1 MNFLNK
7 VGDFVG
13 KGIDT
18 IKNQI
23 NKVQENASQQ
33 NTNKL
38 PKGIH
43 ILGVIEND
51 NEKSQNINTDD
62 NNNNNFNNKFT
73 NFFGVEPKVNI
84 NNNNIII
91 NNDTQN
97 IQNNNQLNQNKSNEK
112 QKSSSS
118 MLDYF
123 QKKSNMQ
130 NLNNNNLNQNNL
142 AFPPMNQNKS
152 KSLEP
157 DKDFLKGFELI
168 NGEKTINWSRC
179 MIKLEK
185 GPYPCKVLLTEYRL
199 YIIPELDKSYSNYFP
214 KNYFSLLIHKIK
226 KINRIQKPQTFESI
240 LEITMNDERNILLI
254 FKEEINY
261 TEDLP
266 QNLSRLLSNLETPL
280 FSQLAFQYHKNN
292 PIYKKPNFEDGWNL
306 YNAEKEYQRMGL
318 TEINYEQDQNKLFR
332 KTALNENYLL
342 CSTYPT
348 FLITV
353 AAINDN
359 DLRESAQ
366 FRTKQRLPVLSYYYY
381 NSRGTIWRSSQ
392 PKTGISGNKNVFDE
406 ELLNK
411 IIEIGNSK
419 KLYIYDC
426 RPYLAA
432 MANKLKGAGYENVET
447 YKNAELFFCEIDNI
461 HSARNSLN
469 KIYNMLKNNNFYMN
483 KKFLSNFEATGWPNF
498 IYGIINVSVNVAN
511 AVKNGYSVLIHC
523 SDGWDRASQVTA
535 FSQLLIDPFYRTIK
549 GYMILIEKDFLSYG
563 HQFRYRN
570 GYCSKEEV
578 HENQE
583 SPILLQYLDATQQLL
598 VQYPMY
604 FEFNMKFLVFIANN
618 IRSGLFGTFLYNNE
632 NEREKE
638 QAKKNTMSIWSVIL
652 NNIDEYKNI
661 FYEKKTIE
669 EYFFTPMFPFSRVR
683 LWEEYFLGNLQ
694 IDLNISYE
702 EYISKYSGNYFNIF
716 GQVKKN
722 FGEKKVVTNYLF
734 CEKEKE
740 EYIKNNNKQE
750 KEIENLKKIIKC
762 LCIDN
767 NVDKNVFETIPKE
780 CDNIL
785 KNIAKENGGKITL
798 NEEENK
804 YIFRKTKNMFE
815 GIVKN
820 KIKKEEIKEESDKK
834 DEEKNNNNIINNEV
848 LKNEEKKEEPNNEPV
863 KNEEKNEGK
872 GEGKGEEKEDIEEE
886 ILDN

>member
-1 MNFLNK
+1 MDFLNK
-7 VGDFVG
+7 VTNMVG
-13 KGIDT
+13 KGIDS
-18 IKNQI
+18 IKTQI
-23 NKVQENASQQ
+23 NKAQENAFSAQPQ
-33 NTNKL
+33 NTNNL
-38 PKGIH
+38 PKGVH
-43 ILGVIEND
+43 ILGVLE
-51 NEKSQNINTDD
+51 NEKENEQEKDQTQNTYSNKYTNFFGIDPNANINSNNT
-62 NNNNNFNNKFT
+62 NNNNFNNNQFNINNMNQANQMKL
-73 NFFGVEPKVNI
+73 NDKPKNSSSMFDYFQKNANNQNNI
-84 NNNNIII
+84 NNNKY
-91 NNDTQN
+91 QSFPP
-97 IQNNNQLNQNKSNEK
+97 IQNNVKNS
-112 QKSSSS
+112 
-118 MLDYF
+118 
-123 QKKSNMQ
+123 
-130 NLNNNNLNQNNL
+130 
-142 AFPPMNQNKS
+142 
-152 KSLEP
+152 EP
-157 DKDFLKGFELI
+157 DKEFLSGFDLI
-168 NGEKTINWSRC
+168 HGEKTINWSRC

-226 KINRIQKPQTFESI
+226 KINRIQKPQTFEFI
-240 LEITMNDERNILLI
+240 LEITMYDERNILLV
-254 FKEEINY
+254 FKDGINFI
-261 TEDLP
+261 EDLP

-280 FSQLAFQYHKNN
+280 FSQLAFQYNKNN
-292 PIYKKPNFEDGWNL
+292 PLYKKPNFEDGWNL

-318 TEINYEQDQNKLFR
+318 TEITYAQDQNKLFR
-332 KTALNENYLL
+332 KTSLNENYLL

-359 DLRESAQ
+359 DLREAAQ

-392 PKTGISGNKNVFDE
+392 PKTGISGNRSVFDE

-461 HSARNSLN
+461 HTARNSLT

-498 IYGIINVSVNVAN
+498 IYGIINASMNVAT

-618 IRSGLFGTFLYNNE
+618 IRSGLFGTFLFNNE

-669 EYFFTPMFPFSRVR
+669 EYFFTPIFPFSRLR
-683 LWEEYFLGNLQ
+683 LWEEFFLNNLQ

-702 EYISKYSGNYFNIF
+702 DYISKYSGNYFNIF

-722 FGEKKVVTNYLF
+722 FGEKKIVTNYLF
-734 CEKEKE
+734 NEKEKE

-785 KNIAKENGGKITL
+785 KNIAKENGGKISL

-820 KIKKEEIKEESDKK
+820 KIKKEEIKEEPDKK

-848 LKNEEKKEEPNNEPV
+848 LKNEEKKEEQSNEPI
-863 KNEEKNEGK
+863 KKEEKDEGK
-872 GEGKGEEKEDIEEE
+872 GERKEDIEEE

>member
-1 MNFLNK
+1 M
-7 VGDFVG
+7 
-13 KGIDT
+13 
-18 IKNQI
+18 
-23 NKVQENASQQ
+23 
-33 NTNKL
+33 
-38 PKGIH
+38 
-43 ILGVIEND
+43 
-51 NEKSQNINTDD
+51 
-62 NNNNNFNNKFT
+62 
-73 NFFGVEPKVNI
+73 I
-84 NNNNIII
+84 NNN
-91 NNDTQN
+91 TLN
-97 IQNNNQLNQNKSNEK
+97 IQNNNQLNQNNSNEK
-112 QKSSSS
+112 PKSSSS

-130 NLNNNNLNQNNL
+130 NLTNNNLNQNNL
-142 AFPPMNQNKS
+142 AFPPMNQNNAKP
-152 KSLEP
+152 LEP

-226 KINRIQKPQTFESI
+226 KINRIQKPQTFEFI
-240 LEITMNDERNILLI
+240 LEITMNDERNILLV
-254 FKEEINY
+254 FKDGINFI
-261 TEDLP
+261 EDLP

-280 FSQLAFQYHKNN
+280 FSQLAFQYNKNN
-292 PIYKKPNFEDGWNL
+292 PLYKKPNFEDGWNL

-318 TEINYEQDQNKLFR
+318 TEITYAQDQNKLFR
-332 KTALNENYLL
+332 KTSLNENYLL

-359 DLRESAQ
+359 DLREAAQ

-392 PKTGISGNKNVFDE
+392 PKTGISGNRSVFDE

-461 HSARNSLN
+461 HTARNSLT

-498 IYGIINVSVNVAN
+498 IYGIINASMNVAT

-618 IRSGLFGTFLYNNE
+618 IRSGLFGTFLFNNE

-669 EYFFTPMFPFSRVR
+669 EYFFTPIFPFSRLR
-683 LWEEYFLGNLQ
+683 LWEEFFLNNLQ

-702 EYISKYSGNYFNIF
+702 DYISKYSGNYFNIF

-722 FGEKKVVTNYLF
+722 FGEKKIVTNYLF

-740 EYIKNNNKQE
+740 EYIKNINKQE

-785 KNIAKENGGKITL
+785 KNIAKENGGKISL

-820 KIKKEEIKEESDKK
+820 KIKKEEIKEEPDKK

-848 LKNEEKKEEPNNEPV
+848 LKNEEKKEEQSNEPI
-863 KNEEKNEGK
+863 KKEEKDEGK
-872 GEGKGEEKEDIEEE
+872 GERKEDIEEE

>member
-18 IKNQI
+18 LKNQI
-23 NKVQENASQQ
+23 NKVQENTSQQ
-33 NTNKL
+33 NTNNL

-43 ILGVIEND
+43 ILGVID
-51 NEKSQNINTDD
+51 NENEKYQNLNTD
-62 NNNNNFNNKFT
+62 NNTNFNNKFT
-73 NFFGVEPKVNI
+73 NFFGVDPNANI
-84 NNNNIII
+84 NNNNIMI
-91 NNDTQN
+91 NNNTQN
-97 IQNNNQLNQNKSNEK
+97 IQNNNNQLNQNNSNEK
-112 QKSSSS
+112 PKSSSS

-130 NLNNNNLNQNNL
+130 NLTNNNLNQNNL
-142 AFPPMNQNKS
+142 AFPPMNQNNAKP
-152 KSLEP
+152 LEP

-226 KINRIQKPQTFESI
+226 KINRIQKPQTFEFI

-254 FKEEINY
+254 FKDGINFI
-261 TEDLP
+261 EDLP

-280 FSQLAFQYHKNN
+280 FSQLAFQYNKNN
-292 PIYKKPNFEDGWNL
+292 PLYKKPNFEEGWNL

-318 TEINYEQDQNKLFR
+318 TEITYAQDQNKLFR
-332 KTALNENYLL
+332 KTSLNENYLL

-359 DLRESAQ
+359 DLREAAQ

-392 PKTGISGNKNVFDE
+392 PKTGISGNRSVFDE

-461 HSARNSLN
+461 HTARNSLT

-498 IYGIINVSVNVAN
+498 IYGIINASMNVAT

-618 IRSGLFGTFLYNNE
+618 IRSGLFGTFLFNNE

-669 EYFFTPMFPFSRVR
+669 EYFFTPIFPFSRLR
-683 LWEEYFLGNLQ
+683 LWEEFFLNNLQ

-702 EYISKYSGNYFNIF
+702 DYISKYSGNYFNIF

-722 FGEKKVVTNYLF
+722 FGEKKIVTNYLF

-740 EYIKNNNKQE
+740 EYIKNINKQE

-785 KNIAKENGGKITL
+785 KNIAKENGGKISL

-820 KIKKEEIKEESDKK
+820 KIKKEEIKEEPDKK

-848 LKNEEKKEEPNNEPV
+848 LKNEEKKEEQSNEPI
-863 KNEEKNEGK
+863 KKEEKDEGK
-872 GEGKGEEKEDIEEE
+872 GERKEDIEEE

>member
-23 NKVQENASQQ
+23 NKVQENTSQQ
-33 NTNKL
+33 NTNNL

-43 ILGVIEND
+43 ILGVID
-51 NEKSQNINTDD
+51 NENEKYQNLNTD
-62 NNNNNFNNKFT
+62 NNTNFNNKFT
-73 NFFGVEPKVNI
+73 NFFGVDPNANI
-84 NNNNIII
+84 NNNNIMI
-91 NNDTQN
+91 NNNTQN
-97 IQNNNQLNQNKSNEK
+97 IQNNNNQLNQNNSNEK
-112 QKSSSS
+112 PKSSSS

-142 AFPPMNQNKS
+142 AFPPMNQNNAKP
-152 KSLEP
+152 LEP

-226 KINRIQKPQTFESI
+226 KINRIQKPQTFEFI
-240 LEITMNDERNILLI
+240 LEITMYDERNILLV
-254 FKEEINY
+254 FKDGINFI
-261 TEDLP
+261 EDLP

-280 FSQLAFQYHKNN
+280 FSQLAFQYNKNN
-292 PIYKKPNFEDGWNL
+292 PLYKKPNFEDGWNL

-318 TEINYEQDQNKLFR
+318 TEITYAQDQNKLFR
-332 KTALNENYLL
+332 KTSLNENYLL

-359 DLRESAQ
+359 DLREAAQ

-392 PKTGISGNKNVFDE
+392 PKTGISGNRSVFDE

-461 HSARNSLN
+461 HTARNSLT
-469 KIYNMLKNNNFYMN
+469 KIYNMLKNNNFYVN

-498 IYGIINVSVNVAN
+498 IYGIINASMNVAT

-618 IRSGLFGTFLYNNE
+618 IRSGLFGTFLFNNE

-669 EYFFTPMFPFSRVR
+669 EYFFTPIFPFSRLR
-683 LWEEYFLGNLQ
+683 LWEEFFLNNLQ

-702 EYISKYSGNYFNIF
+702 DYISKYSGNYFNIF

-722 FGEKKVVTNYLF
+722 FGEKKIVTNYLF

-740 EYIKNNNKQE
+740 EYIKNINKQE

-785 KNIAKENGGKITL
+785 KNIAKENGGKISL

-820 KIKKEEIKEESDKK
+820 KIKKEPDKK
-834 DEEKNNNNIINNEV
+834 DEEKNN
-848 LKNEEKKEEPNNEPV
+848 KRRK
-863 KNEEKNEGK
+863 
-872 GEGKGEEKEDIEEE
+872 
-886 ILDN
+886 IL

>member
-18 IKNQI
+18 LKNQI
-23 NKVQENASQQ
+23 NKVQENTSQQ
-33 NTNKL
+33 NTNNL

-43 ILGVIEND
+43 ILGVIDNE
-51 NEKSQNINTDD
+51 NEKSQNLNTD
-62 NNNNNFNNKFT
+62 NNTNFNNKFT
-73 NFFGVEPKVNI
+73 NFFGVDPNSNI
-84 NNNNIII
+84 NNNNIMI
-91 NNDTQN
+91 NNNTQN
-97 IQNNNQLNQNKSNEK
+97 IQNNNNQLNQNNSNEK
-112 QKSSSS
+112 PKSSSS

-130 NLNNNNLNQNNL
+130 NLTNNNLNQNNL
-142 AFPPMNQNKS
+142 AFPPMNQNNAKP
-152 KSLEP
+152 LEP

-168 NGEKTINWSRC
+168 NGEKSINWSRC

-226 KINRIQKPQTFESI
+226 KINRIQKPQTFEFI
-240 LEITMNDERNILLI
+240 LEITMYDERNILLV
-254 FKEEINY
+254 FKDGINFI
-261 TEDLP
+261 EDLP

-280 FSQLAFQYHKNN
+280 FSQLAFQYNKNN
-292 PIYKKPNFEDGWNL
+292 PLYKKPNFEDGWNL

-318 TEINYEQDQNKLFR
+318 TEITYAQGQNKLFR
-332 KTALNENYLL
+332 KTSLNENYLL

-359 DLRESAQ
+359 DLREAAQ

-392 PKTGISGNKNVFDE
+392 PKTGISGNRSVFDE

-461 HSARNSLN
+461 HTARNSLT

-498 IYGIINVSVNVAN
+498 IYWIINASMNVAT

-618 IRSGLFGTFLYNNE
+618 IRSGLFGTFLFNNQ

-669 EYFFTPMFPFSRVR
+669 EYFFTPIFPFSRLR
-683 LWEEYFLGNLQ
+683 LWEEFFLNNLQ

-702 EYISKYSGNYFNIF
+702 DYISKYSGNYFNIF

-722 FGEKKVVTNYLF
+722 FGEKKIVTNYLF

-740 EYIKNNNKQE
+740 EYIKNINKQE

-785 KNIAKENGGKITL
+785 KNIAKENGGKISL

-820 KIKKEEIKEESDKK
+820 KIKKEEIKEEPDKK

-848 LKNEEKKEEPNNEPV
+848 LKNEEKKEEQSNEPI
-863 KNEEKNEGK
+863 KKEEKDEGK
-872 GEGKGEEKEDIEEE
+872 GERKEDIEEE

>member
-18 IKNQI
+18 LKNQI
-23 NKVQENASQQ
+23 NKVQENTSQQ
-33 NTNKL
+33 NTNNL

-43 ILGVIEND
+43 ILGIIDNE
-51 NEKSQNINTDD
+51 NEKSQNLNTD
-62 NNNNNFNNKFT
+62 NNTNFNNKFT
-73 NFFGVEPKVNI
+73 NFFGVDPNANI
-84 NNNNIII
+84 NNNNIMI
-91 NNDTQN
+91 NNNTQN
-97 IQNNNQLNQNKSNEK
+97 IQNNNNKLNQNNSNEK
-112 QKSSSS
+112 PKSSSS

-130 NLNNNNLNQNNL
+130 NLNNNNNLNQNNL
-142 AFPPMNQNKS
+142 AFPPMNQNNAKP
-152 KSLEP
+152 LEP

-226 KINRIQKPQTFESI
+226 KINRIQKPQTFEFI

-254 FKEEINY
+254 FKDGINFI
-261 TEDLP
+261 EDLP

-280 FSQLAFQYHKNN
+280 FSQLAFQYNKNN
-292 PIYKKPNFEDGWNL
+292 PLYKKPNFEDGWNL

-318 TEINYEQDQNKLFR
+318 TEITYAQDQNKLFR
-332 KTALNENYLL
+332 KTSLNENYLL

-359 DLRESAQ
+359 DLREAAQ

-392 PKTGISGNKNVFDE
+392 PKTGISGNRSVFDE

-461 HSARNSLN
+461 HTARNSLT

-498 IYGIINVSVNVAN
+498 IYGIINASMNVAT

-618 IRSGLFGTFLYNNE
+618 IRSGLFGTFLFNNE

-669 EYFFTPMFPFSRVR
+669 EYFFTPIFPFSRLR
-683 LWEEYFLGNLQ
+683 LWEEFFLNNLQ

-702 EYISKYSGNYFNIF
+702 DYISKYSGNYFNIF

-722 FGEKKVVTNYLF
+722 FGEKKIVTNYLF

-740 EYIKNNNKQE
+740 EYIKNINKQE

-785 KNIAKENGGKITL
+785 KNIAKENGGKISL

-820 KIKKEEIKEESDKK
+820 KIKKEEIKKEPDKK
-834 DEEKNNNNIINNEV
+834 DEEKNNNNIINNEI
-848 LKNEEKKEEPNNEPV
+848 LKNEEKKEEQSNEPI
-863 KNEEKNEGK
+863 KKEEKDEGK
-872 GEGKGEEKEDIEEE
+872 GERKEDIEEE

>member
-18 IKNQI
+18 LKNQI
-23 NKVQENASQQ
+23 NKVQENTSQQ
-33 NTNKL
+33 NTNNL

-43 ILGVIEND
+43 ILGVIDNE
-51 NEKSQNINTDD
+51 NEKSQNLNTD
-62 NNNNNFNNKFT
+62 NNTNFNNKFT
-73 NFFGVEPKVNI
+73 NFFGVDPNANI
-84 NNNNIII
+84 NNNNIMI
-91 NNDTQN
+91 NNNTLN
-97 IQNNNQLNQNKSNEK
+97 IQNNNQLNQNNSNEK
-112 QKSSSS
+112 PKSSSS

-130 NLNNNNLNQNNL
+130 NLTNNNLNQNNL
-142 AFPPMNQNKS
+142 AFPPMNQNNAKP
-152 KSLEP
+152 LEP

-226 KINRIQKPQTFESI
+226 KINRIQKPQTFEFI
-240 LEITMNDERNILLI
+240 LEITMYDERNILLV
-254 FKEEINY
+254 FKDGINFI
-261 TEDLP
+261 EDLP

-280 FSQLAFQYHKNN
+280 FSQLAFQYNKNN
-292 PIYKKPNFEDGWNL
+292 PLYKKPNFEDGWNL

-318 TEINYEQDQNKLFR
+318 TEITYAQDQNKLFR
-332 KTALNENYLL
+332 KTSLNENYLL

-359 DLRESAQ
+359 DLREAAQ

-392 PKTGISGNKNVFDE
+392 PKTGISGNRSVFDE

-461 HSARNSLN
+461 HTARNSLT

-498 IYGIINVSVNVAN
+498 IYGIINASMNVAT

-618 IRSGLFGTFLYNNE
+618 IRSGLFGTFLFNNE

-669 EYFFTPMFPFSRVR
+669 EYFFTPIFPFSRLR
-683 LWEEYFLGNLQ
+683 LWEEFFLNNLQ

-702 EYISKYSGNYFNIF
+702 DYISKYSGNYFNIF

-722 FGEKKVVTNYLF
+722 FGEKKIVTNYLF

-740 EYIKNNNKQE
+740 EYIKNINKQE

-785 KNIAKENGGKITL
+785 KNIAKENGGKISL

-820 KIKKEEIKEESDKK
+820 KIKKEEIKEEPDKK

-848 LKNEEKKEEPNNEPV
+848 LKNEEKKEEQSNEPI
-863 KNEEKNEGK
+863 KKEEKDEGK
-872 GEGKGEEKEDIEEE
+872 GERKEDIEEE

>member
-23 NKVQENASQQ
+23 NKVQENTSQQ
-33 NTNKL
+33 NTNNL

-43 ILGVIEND
+43 ILGVIDNE
-51 NEKSQNINTDD
+51 NEKSQNLNTD
-62 NNNNNFNNKFT
+62 NNTNFNNKFT
-73 NFFGVEPKVNI
+73 NFFGVEPNANI
-84 NNNNIII
+84 NNNNIMI
-91 NNDTQN
+91 NNNTQN
-97 IQNNNQLNQNKSNEK
+97 IQNNNNQLNQNNSNEK
-112 QKSSSS
+112 PKSSSS

-130 NLNNNNLNQNNL
+130 NLTNNNLNQNNL
-142 AFPPMNQNKS
+142 AFPPMNQNNAKP
-152 KSLEP
+152 LEP

-226 KINRIQKPQTFESI
+226 KINRIQKPQTFEFI
-240 LEITMNDERNILLI
+240 LEITMYDERNILLV
-254 FKEEINY
+254 FKDGINFI
-261 TEDLP
+261 EDLP

-280 FSQLAFQYHKNN
+280 FSQLAFQYNKNN
-292 PIYKKPNFEDGWNL
+292 PLYKKPNFEDGWNL

-318 TEINYEQDQNKLFR
+318 TEITYAQDQNKLFR
-332 KTALNENYLL
+332 KTSLNENYLL

-359 DLRESAQ
+359 DLREAAQ

-392 PKTGISGNKNVFDE
+392 PKTGISGNRSVFDE

-461 HSARNSLN
+461 HTARNSLT

-498 IYGIINVSVNVAN
+498 IYGIINASMNVAT

-604 FEFNMKFLVFIANN
+604 FEFNMKFLLFIANN
-618 IRSGLFGTFLYNNE
+618 IRSGLFGTFLFNNE

-669 EYFFTPMFPFSRVR
+669 EYFFTPIFPFSRLR
-683 LWEEYFLGNLQ
+683 LWEEFFLNNLQ

-702 EYISKYSGNYFNIF
+702 DYISKYSGNYFNIF

-722 FGEKKVVTNYLF
+722 FGEKKIVTNYLF

-740 EYIKNNNKQE
+740 EYIKNINKQE

-785 KNIAKENGGKITL
+785 KNIAKENGGKISL
-798 NEEENK
+798 NVEENK

-820 KIKKEEIKEESDKK
+820 KIKKEEIKEEPDKK
-834 DEEKNNNNIINNEV
+834 DEEKNNNDIINNEV
-848 LKNEEKKEEPNNEPV
+848 LKNEEKKEEQSNEPI
-863 KNEEKNEGK
+863 KKEEKDEGK
-872 GEGKGEEKEDIEEE
+872 GERKEDIEEE

>member
-18 IKNQI
+18 LKNQI
-23 NKVQENASQQ
+23 NKVQENTSQQ
-33 NTNKL
+33 NTNNL

-43 ILGVIEND
+43 ILGVID
-51 NEKSQNINTDD
+51 NENEKYQNLNTD
-62 NNNNNFNNKFT
+62 NNTNFNNKFT
-73 NFFGVEPKVNI
+73 NFFGVDPNSNI
-84 NNNNIII
+84 NNNNIMI
-91 NNDTQN
+91 NNNTQN
-97 IQNNNQLNQNKSNEK
+97 IQNNNNQLNQNNSNEK
-112 QKSSSS
+112 PKSSSS

-130 NLNNNNLNQNNL
+130 NLTNNNLNQNNL
-142 AFPPMNQNKS
+142 AFPPMNQNNAKP
-152 KSLEP
+152 LEP

-226 KINRIQKPQTFESI
+226 KINRIQKPQTFEFI
-240 LEITMNDERNILLI
+240 LEITMYDERNILLV
-254 FKEEINY
+254 FKDGINFI
-261 TEDLP
+261 EDLP

-280 FSQLAFQYHKNN
+280 FSQLAFQYNKNN
-292 PIYKKPNFEDGWNL
+292 PLYKKPNFEDGWNL

-318 TEINYEQDQNKLFR
+318 TEITYAQDQNKLFR
-332 KTALNENYLL
+332 KTSLNENYLL

-359 DLRESAQ
+359 DLREAAQ

-392 PKTGISGNKNVFDE
+392 PKTGISGNRSVFDE

-411 IIEIGNSK
+411 IIELGNSK

-461 HSARNSLN
+461 HTARNSLT

-498 IYGIINVSVNVAN
+498 IYGIINASMNVAT

-618 IRSGLFGTFLYNNE
+618 IRSGLFGTFLFNNE

-669 EYFFTPMFPFSRVR
+669 EYFFTPIFPFSRLR
-683 LWEEYFLGNLQ
+683 LWEEFFLNNLQ

-702 EYISKYSGNYFNIF
+702 DYISKYSGNYFNIF

-722 FGEKKVVTNYLF
+722 FGEKKIVTNYLF

-740 EYIKNNNKQE
+740 EYIKNINKQE

-785 KNIAKENGGKITL
+785 KNIAKENGGKISL

-820 KIKKEEIKEESDKK
+820 KIKKEEIKEEPDKK

-848 LKNEEKKEEPNNEPV
+848 LKNEEKKEEQSNEPI
-863 KNEEKNEGK
+863 KKEEKDEGK
-872 GEGKGEEKEDIEEE
+872 GERKEDIEEE

>member
-23 NKVQENASQQ
+23 NKVQENTSQQ
-33 NTNKL
+33 NTNNL

-43 ILGVIEND
+43 ILGVIDNE
-51 NEKSQNINTDD
+51 NEKSQNVNTD
-62 NNNNNFNNKFT
+62 NNTNFNNKFT
-73 NFFGVEPKVNI
+73 NFFGVDPNSNI
-84 NNNNIII
+84 NNNNIMI
-91 NNDTQN
+91 NNNIQN
-97 IQNNNQLNQNKSNEK
+97 IQNNNQLNQNNSNEK
-112 QKSSSS
+112 PKSSSS

-130 NLNNNNLNQNNL
+130 NLTNNNLNQNNL
-142 AFPPMNQNKS
+142 AFPPMNQNNAKP
-152 KSLEP
+152 LEP

-226 KINRIQKPQTFESI
+226 KINRIQKPQTFEFI
-240 LEITMNDERNILLI
+240 LEITMNDERNILLV
-254 FKEEINY
+254 FKEGINFI
-261 TEDLP
+261 EDLP

-280 FSQLAFQYHKNN
+280 FSQLAFQYNKNN
-292 PIYKKPNFEDGWNL
+292 PLYKKPNFEDGWNL

-318 TEINYEQDQNKLFR
+318 TEITYAQDQNKLFR
-332 KTALNENYLL
+332 KTSLNENYLL

-359 DLRESAQ
+359 DLREAAQ

-392 PKTGISGNKNVFDE
+392 PKTGISGNRSVFDE

-461 HSARNSLN
+461 HTARNSLT

-498 IYGIINVSVNVAN
+498 IYGIINASMNVAT

-618 IRSGLFGTFLYNNE
+618 IRSGLFGTFLFNNE

-638 QAKKNTMSIWSVIL
+638 QAKKNTISIWSVIL

-669 EYFFTPMFPFSRVR
+669 EYFFTPIFPFSRLR
-683 LWEEYFLGNLQ
+683 LWEEFFLNNLQ

-702 EYISKYSGNYFNIF
+702 DYISKYSGNYFNIF

-722 FGEKKVVTNYLF
+722 FGEKKIVTNYLF

-740 EYIKNNNKQE
+740 EYIKNINKQE

-785 KNIAKENGGKITL
+785 KNIAKENGGKISL

-804 YIFRKTKNMFE
+804 YFFRKTKNMFE

-820 KIKKEEIKEESDKK
+820 KIKKEEIKEEPDKK

-848 LKNEEKKEEPNNEPV
+848 LKNEEKKEEQSNEPI
-863 KNEEKNEGK
+863 KKEEKDEGK
-872 GEGKGEEKEDIEEE
+872 GEKKEDIEEE

>member
-23 NKVQENASQQ
+23 NKVQENTSQQ
-33 NTNKL
+33 NTNNL

-43 ILGVIEND
+43 ILGVIDNE
-51 NEKSQNINTDD
+51 NEKSQNLNTD
-62 NNNNNFNNKFT
+62 NNTNFNNKFT
-73 NFFGVEPKVNI
+73 NFFGVDPNSNI
-84 NNNNIII
+84 NNNNIMI
-91 NNDTQN
+91 NNNTQN
-97 IQNNNQLNQNKSNEK
+97 IQNFNQLNQNNSSEK
-112 QKSSSS
+112 PKSSSS
-118 MLDYF
+118 ILDYF

-130 NLNNNNLNQNNL
+130 NLTNNNLNQNNL
-142 AFPPMNQNKS
+142 AFPPMNQNNAKP
-152 KSLEP
+152 LEP

-226 KINRIQKPQTFESI
+226 KINRIQKPQTFEFI
-240 LEITMNDERNILLI
+240 LEITMYDERNILLV
-254 FKEEINY
+254 FKDGINFI
-261 TEDLP
+261 EDLP

-280 FSQLAFQYHKNN
+280 FSQLAFQYNKNN
-292 PIYKKPNFEDGWNL
+292 PLYKKPNFEDGWNL

-318 TEINYEQDQNKLFR
+318 TEITYAQGQNKLFR
-332 KTALNENYLL
+332 KTSLNENYLL

-359 DLRESAQ
+359 DLREAAQ

-392 PKTGISGNKNVFDE
+392 PKTGISGNRSVFDE

-461 HSARNSLN
+461 HTARNSLT

-498 IYGIINVSVNVAN
+498 IYGIINASMNVAT

-618 IRSGLFGTFLYNNE
+618 IRSGLFGTFLFNNE

-669 EYFFTPMFPFSRVR
+669 EYFFTPIFPFSRLR
-683 LWEEYFLGNLQ
+683 LWEEFFLNNLQ

-702 EYISKYSGNYFNIF
+702 DYISKYSGNYFNIF

-722 FGEKKVVTNYLF
+722 FGEKKIVTNYLF

-740 EYIKNNNKQE
+740 EYIKNINKQE

-785 KNIAKENGGKITL
+785 KNIAKENGGKISL

-820 KIKKEEIKEESDKK
+820 KIKKEEIKEEPDKK

-848 LKNEEKKEEPNNEPV
+848 LKNEVKKEEQNNEPI
-863 KNEEKNEGK
+863 KKEEKDEGK
-872 GEGKGEEKEDIEEE
+872 GERKEDIEEE

>member
-18 IKNQI
+18 LKNQI
-23 NKVQENASQQ
+23 NKVQENTSQQ
-33 NTNKL
+33 NTNNL

-43 ILGVIEND
+43 ILGVID
-51 NEKSQNINTDD
+51 NENEKYQNLNTD
-62 NNNNNFNNKFT
+62 NNTNFNNKFT
-73 NFFGVEPKVNI
+73 NFFGVDPNANI
-84 NNNNIII
+84 NNNNIMI
-91 NNDTQN
+91 NNNTQN
-97 IQNNNQLNQNKSNEK
+97 IQNNNQLNQNNSNEK
-112 QKSSSS
+112 PKSSSS

-130 NLNNNNLNQNNL
+130 NLTNNNLNQNNL
-142 AFPPMNQNKS
+142 AFPPMNQNNAKP
-152 KSLEP
+152 LEP

-226 KINRIQKPQTFESI
+226 KINRIQKPQTFEFI

-254 FKEEINY
+254 FKDGINFI
-261 TEDLP
+261 EDLP

-280 FSQLAFQYHKNN
+280 FSQLAFQYNKNN
-292 PIYKKPNFEDGWNL
+292 PLSKKPNFEDGWNL

-318 TEINYEQDQNKLFR
+318 TEITYAQDQNKLFR
-332 KTALNENYLL
+332 KTSLNENYLL

-359 DLRESAQ
+359 DLREAAQ

-392 PKTGISGNKNVFDE
+392 PKTGISGNRSVFDE

-461 HSARNSLN
+461 HTARNSLT

-498 IYGIINVSVNVAN
+498 IYGIINASMNVAT

-618 IRSGLFGTFLYNNE
+618 IRSGLFGTFLFNNE

-669 EYFFTPMFPFSRVR
+669 EYFFTPIFPFSRLR
-683 LWEEYFLGNLQ
+683 LWEEFFLNNLQ

-702 EYISKYSGNYFNIF
+702 DYISKYSGNYFNIF

-722 FGEKKVVTNYLF
+722 FGEKKIVTNYLF

-740 EYIKNNNKQE
+740 EYIKNINKQE

-785 KNIAKENGGKITL
+785 KNIAKENGGKISL

-820 KIKKEEIKEESDKK
+820 KIKKEEIKEEQDKK

-848 LKNEEKKEEPNNEPV
+848 LKNEVKKEEQNNEPI
-863 KNEEKNEGK
+863 KKEEKDEGK
-872 GEGKGEEKEDIEEE
+872 GERKEDIEEE

>member
-23 NKVQENASQQ
+23 NKVQENTSQQ
-33 NTNKL
+33 NTNNL

-43 ILGVIEND
+43 ILGVIDNE
-51 NEKSQNINTDD
+51 NEKSQNLNTD
-62 NNNNNFNNKFT
+62 NNTNFNNKFT
-73 NFFGVEPKVNI
+73 NFFGADPNANI
-84 NNNNIII
+84 NNNNIMI
-91 NNDTQN
+91 NNNTQN
-97 IQNNNQLNQNKSNEK
+97 IQNNNQLNQNNSNEK
-112 QKSSSS
+112 PKNSSS

-130 NLNNNNLNQNNL
+130 NLTNNNNLNQNNL
-142 AFPPMNQNKS
+142 AFPPMNQNNAKP
-152 KSLEP
+152 LEP

-226 KINRIQKPQTFESI
+226 KINRIQKPQTFEFI
-240 LEITMNDERNILLI
+240 LEITMYDERNILLV
-254 FKEEINY
+254 FKDGINFI
-261 TEDLP
+261 EDLP

-280 FSQLAFQYHKNN
+280 FSQLAFQYNKNN
-292 PIYKKPNFEDGWNL
+292 PLYKKPNFEDGWNL

-318 TEINYEQDQNKLFR
+318 TEITYAQDQNKLFR
-332 KTALNENYLL
+332 KTSLNENYLL

-359 DLRESAQ
+359 DLREAAQ

-392 PKTGISGNKNVFDE
+392 PKTGISGNRSVFDE

-461 HSARNSLN
+461 HTARNSLT

-498 IYGIINVSVNVAN
+498 IYGIINASMNVAT

-618 IRSGLFGTFLYNNE
+618 IRSGLFGTFLFNNE

-669 EYFFTPMFPFSRVR
+669 EYFFTPIFPFSRLR
-683 LWEEYFLGNLQ
+683 LWEEFFLNNLQ

-702 EYISKYSGNYFNIF
+702 DYISKYSGNYFNIF

-722 FGEKKVVTNYLF
+722 FGEKKIVTNYLF

-740 EYIKNNNKQE
+740 EYIKNINKQE

-785 KNIAKENGGKITL
+785 KNIAKENGGKISL

-820 KIKKEEIKEESDKK
+820 KIKKEEIKEEPDKK

-848 LKNEEKKEEPNNEPV
+848 LKNEEKKEEQSNEPI
-863 KNEEKNEGK
+863 KKEEKDEGK
-872 GEGKGEEKEDIEEE
+872 GEKKEDIEEE

>member
-18 IKNQI
+18 LKNQI
-23 NKVQENASQQ
+23 NKVQENTSQQ
-33 NTNKL
+33 NTNNL

-43 ILGVIEND
+43 ILGIIDNE
-51 NEKSQNINTDD
+51 NEKSQNLNTD
-62 NNNNNFNNKFT
+62 NNTNFNNKFT
-73 NFFGVEPKVNI
+73 NFFGVDPNANI
-84 NNNNIII
+84 NNNNIMI
-91 NNDTQN
+91 NNNTQN
-97 IQNNNQLNQNKSNEK
+97 IQNNNNQLNQNNSNEK
-112 QKSSSS
+112 PKSSSS

-130 NLNNNNLNQNNL
+130 NLNNNNNLNQNNL
-142 AFPPMNQNKS
+142 AFPPMNQNNAKP
-152 KSLEP
+152 LEP

-226 KINRIQKPQTFESI
+226 KINRIQKPQTFEFI

-254 FKEEINY
+254 FKDGINFI
-261 TEDLP
+261 EDLP

-280 FSQLAFQYHKNN
+280 FSQLAFQYNKNN
-292 PIYKKPNFEDGWNL
+292 PLYKKPNFEDGWNL

-318 TEINYEQDQNKLFR
+318 TEITYAQDQNKLFR
-332 KTALNENYLL
+332 KTSLNENYLL

-359 DLRESAQ
+359 DLREAAQ

-392 PKTGISGNKNVFDE
+392 PKTGISGNRSVFDE

-461 HSARNSLN
+461 HTARNSLT

-498 IYGIINVSVNVAN
+498 IYGIINASMNVAT

-618 IRSGLFGTFLYNNE
+618 IRSGLFGTFLFNNE

-669 EYFFTPMFPFSRVR
+669 EYFFTPIFPFSRLR
-683 LWEEYFLGNLQ
+683 LWEEFFLNNLQ

-702 EYISKYSGNYFNIF
+702 DYISKYSGNYFNIF

-722 FGEKKVVTNYLF
+722 FGEKKIVTNYLF

-740 EYIKNNNKQE
+740 EYIKNINKQE

-785 KNIAKENGGKITL
+785 KNIAKENGGKISL

-820 KIKKEEIKEESDKK
+820 KIKKEEIKKEPDKK
-834 DEEKNNNNIINNEV
+834 DEEKNNNNIINNEI
-848 LKNEEKKEEPNNEPV
+848 LKNEEKKEEQSNEPI
-863 KNEEKNEGK
+863 KKEEKDEGK
-872 GEGKGEEKEDIEEE
+872 GERKEDIEEE

>member
-1 MNFLNK
+1 M
-7 VGDFVG
+7 
-13 KGIDT
+13 
-18 IKNQI
+18 
-23 NKVQENASQQ
+23 
-33 NTNKL
+33 
-38 PKGIH
+38 
-43 ILGVIEND
+43 
-51 NEKSQNINTDD
+51 
-62 NNNNNFNNKFT
+62 
-73 NFFGVEPKVNI
+73 I
-84 NNNNIII
+84 NNN
-91 NNDTQN
+91 TQN
-97 IQNNNQLNQNKSNEK
+97 IQNNNQLNQNNSNEK
-112 QKSSSS
+112 PKSSSS

-130 NLNNNNLNQNNL
+130 NLTNNNLNQNNL
-142 AFPPMNQNKS
+142 AFPPMNQNNAKP
-152 KSLEP
+152 LEP

-226 KINRIQKPQTFESI
+226 KINRIQKPQTFEFI
-240 LEITMNDERNILLI
+240 LEITMNDERNILLV
-254 FKEEINY
+254 FKDGINFI
-261 TEDLP
+261 EDLP

-280 FSQLAFQYHKNN
+280 FSQLAFQYNKNN
-292 PIYKKPNFEDGWNL
+292 PLYKKPNFEDGWNL

-318 TEINYEQDQNKLFR
+318 TEITYAQDQNKLFR
-332 KTALNENYLL
+332 KTSLNENYLL

-359 DLRESAQ
+359 DLREAAQ

-392 PKTGISGNKNVFDE
+392 PKTGISGNRSVFDE

-461 HSARNSLN
+461 HTARNSLT

-498 IYGIINVSVNVAN
+498 IYGIINASMNVAT

-618 IRSGLFGTFLYNNE
+618 IRSGLFGTFLFNNE

-669 EYFFTPMFPFSRVR
+669 EYFFTPIFPFSRLR
-683 LWEEYFLGNLQ
+683 LWEEFFLNNLQ

-702 EYISKYSGNYFNIF
+702 DYISKYSGNYFNIF

-722 FGEKKVVTNYLF
+722 FGEKKIVTNYLF

-740 EYIKNNNKQE
+740 EYIKNINKHE

-785 KNIAKENGGKITL
+785 KNIAKENGGKISL

-820 KIKKEEIKEESDKK
+820 KIKKEEIKEEPAKK

-848 LKNEEKKEEPNNEPV
+848 LKNEEKKEEQSNEPI
-863 KNEEKNEGK
+863 KKEEKDEGK
-872 GEGKGEEKEDIEEE
+872 GERKEDIEEE

>member
-18 IKNQI
+18 LKNQI
-23 NKVQENASQQ
+23 NKVQENTSQQ
-33 NTNKL
+33 NTNNL

-43 ILGVIEND
+43 ILGVIDNE
-51 NEKSQNINTDD
+51 NEKSQNLNTD
-62 NNNNNFNNKFT
+62 NNTNFNNKFT
-73 NFFGVEPKVNI
+73 NFFGVDPNSNI
-84 NNNNIII
+84 NNNNIMI
-91 NNDTQN
+91 NNNTQN
-97 IQNNNQLNQNKSNEK
+97 IQNFNQLNQNNSSEK
-112 QKSSSS
+112 PKSSSS

-130 NLNNNNLNQNNL
+130 NLTNNNLNQNNL
-142 AFPPMNQNKS
+142 AFPPMNQNNAKP
-152 KSLEP
+152 LEP

-226 KINRIQKPQTFESI
+226 KINRIQKPQTFEFI
-240 LEITMNDERNILLI
+240 LEITMYDERNILLV
-254 FKEEINY
+254 FKDGINFI
-261 TEDLP
+261 EDLP

-280 FSQLAFQYHKNN
+280 FSQLAFQYNKNN
-292 PIYKKPNFEDGWNL
+292 PLYKKPNFEDGWNL

-318 TEINYEQDQNKLFR
+318 TEITYAQGQNKLFR
-332 KTALNENYLL
+332 KTSLNENYLL

-359 DLRESAQ
+359 DLREAAQ

-392 PKTGISGNKNVFDE
+392 PKTGISGNRSVFDE

-461 HSARNSLN
+461 HTARNSLT

-498 IYGIINVSVNVAN
+498 IYGIINASMNVAT

-618 IRSGLFGTFLYNNE
+618 IRSGLFGTFLFNNE

-669 EYFFTPMFPFSRVR
+669 EYFFTPIFPFSRLR
-683 LWEEYFLGNLQ
+683 LWEEFFLNNLQ

-702 EYISKYSGNYFNIF
+702 DYISKYSGNYFNIF

-722 FGEKKVVTNYLF
+722 FGEKKIVTNYLF

-740 EYIKNNNKQE
+740 EYIKNINKQE

-785 KNIAKENGGKITL
+785 KNIAKENGGKISL

-820 KIKKEEIKEESDKK
+820 KIKKEEIKEEPDKK

-848 LKNEEKKEEPNNEPV
+848 LKNEVKKEEQNNEPI
-863 KNEEKNEGK
+863 KKEEKDEGK
-872 GEGKGEEKEDIEEE
+872 GERKEDIEEE

>member
-18 IKNQI
+18 LKNQI
-23 NKVQENASQQ
+23 NKVQENTSQQ
-33 NTNKL
+33 NTNNL

-43 ILGVIEND
+43 ILGVIDNE
-51 NEKSQNINTDD
+51 NEKSQNLNTD
-62 NNNNNFNNKFT
+62 NNTNFNNKFT
-73 NFFGVEPKVNI
+73 NFFGVDPNANI
-84 NNNNIII
+84 NNNNIMI
-91 NNDTQN
+91 NNNTQN
-97 IQNNNQLNQNKSNEK
+97 IQNNNQLNQNNSNEK
-112 QKSSSS
+112 PKSSSS

-130 NLNNNNLNQNNL
+130 NLTNNNLNQNNL
-142 AFPPMNQNKS
+142 AFPPMNQNNAKP
-152 KSLEP
+152 LEP

-226 KINRIQKPQTFESI
+226 KINRIQKPQTFEFI
-240 LEITMNDERNILLI
+240 LEITMNDERNILLV
-254 FKEEINY
+254 FKDGINFI
-261 TEDLP
+261 EDLP

-280 FSQLAFQYHKNN
+280 FSQLAFQYNKNN
-292 PIYKKPNFEDGWNL
+292 PLYKKPNFEDGWNL

-318 TEINYEQDQNKLFR
+318 TEITYAQDQNKLFR
-332 KTALNENYLL
+332 KTSLNENYLL

-359 DLRESAQ
+359 DLREAAQ

-392 PKTGISGNKNVFDE
+392 PKTGISGNRSVFDE

-461 HSARNSLN
+461 HTARNSLT

-498 IYGIINVSVNVAN
+498 IYGIINASMNVAT

-618 IRSGLFGTFLYNNE
+618 IRSGLFGTFLFNNE

-669 EYFFTPMFPFSRVR
+669 EYFFTPIFPFSRLR
-683 LWEEYFLGNLQ
+683 LWEEFFLNNLQ

-702 EYISKYSGNYFNIF
+702 DYISKYSGNYFNIF

-722 FGEKKVVTNYLF
+722 FGEKKIVTNYLF

-740 EYIKNNNKQE
+740 EYIKNINKQE
-750 KEIENLKKIIKC
+750 KEIENLKKLIKC

-785 KNIAKENGGKITL
+785 KNIAKENGGKISL

-820 KIKKEEIKEESDKK
+820 KIKKEEIKEEPDKK

-848 LKNEEKKEEPNNEPV
+848 LKNEEKKEEQSNEPI
-863 KNEEKNEGK
+863 KKEEKDEGK
-872 GEGKGEEKEDIEEE
+872 GERKEDIEEE

>member
-18 IKNQI
+18 LKNQI
-23 NKVQENASQQ
+23 NKVQENTSQQ
-33 NTNKL
+33 NTNNL

-43 ILGVIEND
+43 ILGVIDNE
-51 NEKSQNINTDD
+51 NEKSQNLNTD
-62 NNNNNFNNKFT
+62 NNTNFNNKFT
-73 NFFGVEPKVNI
+73 NFFGVDPNANI
-84 NNNNIII
+84 NNNNIMI
-91 NNDTQN
+91 NNNTLN
-97 IQNNNQLNQNKSNEK
+97 IQNNNQLNQNNSNEK
-112 QKSSSS
+112 PKSSSS

-130 NLNNNNLNQNNL
+130 NLTNNNLNQNNL
-142 AFPPMNQNKS
+142 AFPPMNQNNAKP
-152 KSLEP
+152 LEP

-226 KINRIQKPQTFESI
+226 KINRIQKPQTFEFI

-254 FKEEINY
+254 FKEGINFI
-261 TEDLP
+261 EDLP

-280 FSQLAFQYHKNN
+280 FSQLAFQYNKNN
-292 PIYKKPNFEDGWNL
+292 PLYKKPNFEDGWNL

-318 TEINYEQDQNKLFR
+318 TEITYAQDQNKLFR
-332 KTALNENYLL
+332 KTSLNENYLL

-359 DLRESAQ
+359 DLREAAQ

-392 PKTGISGNKNVFDE
+392 PKTGISGNRSVFDE

-461 HSARNSLN
+461 HTARNSLT

-498 IYGIINVSVNVAN
+498 IYGIINASMNVAT

-618 IRSGLFGTFLYNNE
+618 IRSGLFGTFLFNNE

-669 EYFFTPMFPFSRVR
+669 EYFFTPIFPFSRLK
-683 LWEEYFLGNLQ
+683 LWEEFFLNNLQ

-702 EYISKYSGNYFNIF
+702 DYISKYSGNYFNIF

-722 FGEKKVVTNYLF
+722 FGEKKIVTNYLF

-740 EYIKNNNKQE
+740 EYIKNINKQE

-785 KNIAKENGGKITL
+785 KNIAKENGGKISL

-820 KIKKEEIKEESDKK
+820 KIKKEEIKEEPDKK

-848 LKNEEKKEEPNNEPV
+848 LKNEEKKEEQSNEPI
-863 KNEEKNEGK
+863 KKEEKDEGK
-872 GEGKGEEKEDIEEE
+872 GERKEDIEEE

>member
-23 NKVQENASQQ
+23 NKVQENTSQQ
-33 NTNKL
+33 NTNNL

-43 ILGVIEND
+43 ILGVIDNE
-51 NEKSQNINTDD
+51 NEKSQNLNTD
-62 NNNNNFNNKFT
+62 NNTNFNNKFT
-73 NFFGVEPKVNI
+73 NFFGVEPNANI
-84 NNNNIII
+84 NNNNIMI
-91 NNDTQN
+91 NNNTQN
-97 IQNNNQLNQNKSNEK
+97 IQNNNNQLNQNNSNEK
-112 QKSSSS
+112 PKSSSS

-130 NLNNNNLNQNNL
+130 NLTNNNLNQNNL
-142 AFPPMNQNKS
+142 AFPPMNQNNAKT
-152 KSLEP
+152 LEP

-226 KINRIQKPQTFESI
+226 KINRIQKPQTFEFI

-254 FKEEINY
+254 FKEGINY

-280 FSQLAFQYHKNN
+280 FSQMALQYNKNN
-292 PIYKKPNFEDGWNL
+292 SLYKKPNFEEGWNL
-306 YNAEKEYQRMGL
+306 YNPEKEYQRQGITGL
-318 TEINYEQDQNKLFR
+318 NYDYDQNKLFR
-332 KTALNENYLL
+332 KTSLNENYLL

-348 FLITV
+348 YLITV
-353 AAINDN
+353 GSISDN
-359 DLRESAQ
+359 NLQESAQ

-392 PKTGISGNKNVFDE
+392 PKTGLSGNRNVFDE

-461 HSARNSLN
+461 HTARNSLT

-498 IYGIINVSVNVAN
+498 IYGIINASMNVAT

-618 IRSGLFGTFLYNNE
+618 IRSGLFGTFLFNNE

-661 FYEKKTIE
+661 FYAKKTIE
-669 EYFFTPMFPFSRVR
+669 EYFFTPIFPFSRLR
-683 LWEEYFLGNLQ
+683 LWEEFFLNNLQ

-702 EYISKYSGNYFNIF
+702 DYISKYSGNYFNIF

-722 FGEKKVVTNYLF
+722 FGEKKIVTNYLF

-740 EYIKNNNKQE
+740 EYIKNINKQE

-785 KNIAKENGGKITL
+785 KNIAKENGGKISL

-820 KIKKEEIKEESDKK
+820 KIKKEEIKEEPDKK

-848 LKNEEKKEEPNNEPV
+848 LKNEEKKEEQSNEPI
-863 KNEEKNEGK
+863 KKEEKDEGK
-872 GEGKGEEKEDIEEE
+872 GERKEDMEEE

>member
-23 NKVQENASQQ
+23 NKVQENTSQQ
-33 NTNKL
+33 NTNNL

-43 ILGVIEND
+43 ILGVIDNE
-51 NEKSQNINTDD
+51 NEKSQNLNTD
-62 NNNNNFNNKFT
+62 NNTNFNNKFT
-73 NFFGVEPKVNI
+73 NFFGVDPNANI
-84 NNNNIII
+84 NNNNIMI
-91 NNDTQN
+91 NNNTQN
-97 IQNNNQLNQNKSNEK
+97 IQNNNQLNQNNSNEK
-112 QKSSSS
+112 PKSSSS

-130 NLNNNNLNQNNL
+130 NLTNNNNLNQNNL
-142 AFPPMNQNKS
+142 AFPPMNQNNAKP
-152 KSLEP
+152 LEP

-226 KINRIQKPQTFESI
+226 KINRIQKPQTFEFI
-240 LEITMNDERNILLI
+240 LEITMNDERNILLV
-254 FKEEINY
+254 FKDGINFI
-261 TEDLP
+261 EDLP

-280 FSQLAFQYHKNN
+280 FSQLAFQYNKNN
-292 PIYKKPNFEDGWNL
+292 PLYKKPNFEDGWNL

-318 TEINYEQDQNKLFR
+318 TEITYAQDQNKLFR
-332 KTALNENYLL
+332 KTSLNENYLL

-359 DLRESAQ
+359 DLREAAQ

-392 PKTGISGNKNVFDE
+392 PKTGISGNRSVFDE

-461 HSARNSLN
+461 HTARNSLT

-498 IYGIINVSVNVAN
+498 IYGIINASMNVAT

-618 IRSGLFGTFLYNNE
+618 IRSGLFGTFLFNNE

-669 EYFFTPMFPFSRVR
+669 EYFFTPIFPFSRLR
-683 LWEEYFLGNLQ
+683 LWEEFFLNNLQ

-702 EYISKYSGNYFNIF
+702 DYISKYSGNYFNIF

-722 FGEKKVVTNYLF
+722 FGEKKIVTNYLF

-740 EYIKNNNKQE
+740 EYIKNINKQE

-785 KNIAKENGGKITL
+785 KNIAKENGGKISL

-820 KIKKEEIKEESDKK
+820 KIKKEEIKEEPDKK

-848 LKNEEKKEEPNNEPV
+848 LKNEEKKEEQSNEPI
-863 KNEEKNEGK
+863 KKEEKDEGK
-872 GEGKGEEKEDIEEE
+872 GEKKEDIEEE

>member
-1 MNFLNK
+1 MDFLNK
-7 VGDFVG
+7 VTNMVG
-13 KGIDT
+13 KGIDS
-18 IKNQI
+18 IKTQI
-23 NKVQENASQQ
+23 NKAQENAFSAQPQ
-33 NTNKL
+33 NTNNL
-38 PKGIH
+38 PKGVH
-43 ILGVIEND
+43 ILGVLE
-51 NEKSQNINTDD
+51 NEKENEQEKDQTQNTYNNKYTNFFGIDPNANINSNNT
-62 NNNNNFNNKFT
+62 NNNNFNNNQFNINNMNQANQMKL
-73 NFFGVEPKVNI
+73 NDKPKNSSSMFDYFQKNANNQNNI
-84 NNNNIII
+84 NNNKY
-91 NNDTQN
+91 QSFPP
-97 IQNNNQLNQNKSNEK
+97 IQNNVKNS
-112 QKSSSS
+112 
-118 MLDYF
+118 
-123 QKKSNMQ
+123 
-130 NLNNNNLNQNNL
+130 
-142 AFPPMNQNKS
+142 
-152 KSLEP
+152 EP
-157 DKDFLKGFELI
+157 DKEFLSGFDLI
-168 NGEKTINWSRC
+168 HGEKTINWSRC

-226 KINRIQKPQTFESI
+226 KINRIQKPQTFEFI
-240 LEITMNDERNILLI
+240 LEITMYDERNILLV
-254 FKEEINY
+254 FKDGINFI
-261 TEDLP
+261 EDLP

-280 FSQLAFQYHKNN
+280 FSQLAFQYNKNN
-292 PIYKKPNFEDGWNL
+292 PLYKKPNFEDGWNL

-318 TEINYEQDQNKLFR
+318 TEITYAQDQNKLFR
-332 KTALNENYLL
+332 KTSLNENYLL

-359 DLRESAQ
+359 DLREAAQ

-392 PKTGISGNKNVFDE
+392 PKTGISGNRSVFDE

-461 HSARNSLN
+461 HTARNSLT

-498 IYGIINVSVNVAN
+498 IYGIINASMNVAT

-618 IRSGLFGTFLYNNE
+618 IRSGLFGTFLFNNE

-669 EYFFTPMFPFSRVR
+669 EYFFTPIFPFSRLR
-683 LWEEYFLGNLQ
+683 LWEEFFLNNLQ

-702 EYISKYSGNYFNIF
+702 DYISKYSGNYFNIF

-722 FGEKKVVTNYLF
+722 FGEKKIVTNYLF

-740 EYIKNNNKQE
+740 EYIKNINKQE

-785 KNIAKENGGKITL
+785 KNIAKENGGKISL

-820 KIKKEEIKEESDKK
+820 KIKKEEIKEEPDKK

-848 LKNEEKKEEPNNEPV
+848 LKNEEKKEEQSNEPI
-863 KNEEKNEGK
+863 KKEEKDEGK
-872 GEGKGEEKEDIEEE
+872 GERKEDIEEE